1 VYRTLRCYL
10 SGAGDDWEAICLDLD
25 IAVQGRSSEEAQASL
40 AKCIRMYL
48 ERTSELPSDE
58 QPGFLYRS
66 VPLAA
71 RIRLTIEGAIR
82 KHRQYL
88 VSTPL

>member
-1 VYRTLRCYL
+1 MHRTLRCYL
-10 SGAGDDWEAICLDLD
+10 FGAGDDWEAICLDLD

-40 AKCIRMYL
+40 AKGIRMYP
-48 ERTSELPSDE
+48 ERTSELPADE
-58 QPGFLYRS
+58 QPGLLYRS

-71 RIRLTIEGAIR
+71 RIRLMIEGVIR